1 MSIETELKAFNGL
14 FEQFI
19 KAEQEKT
26 NAISKLADAV
36 ISAYSDNEK
45 HRMHSAP
52 AAVLNEAKV
61 AKVSS
66 APLPEPTQEP
76 EAEKVEET
84 GASAT
89 ATKTSQDPTQ
99 DPTQEQINEA
109 SKAIRELCNSLNRY
123 FGGKSKVI
131 EFIKTFGYGDN
142 TKAFPYEIKLK
153 FIEFASQKLQSLEAS
168 HA

>member
-45 HRMHSAP
+45 LRMHSAP

-66 APLPEPTQEP
+66 EPLPEPTQEP

-89 ATKTSQDPTQ
+89 ATKTSQ

>member
-45 HRMHSAP
+45 LRMHSAP

-66 APLPEPTQEP
+66 KPSPA
-76 EAEKVEET
+76 
-84 GASAT
+84 
-89 ATKTSQDPTQ
+89 PTQ
-99 DPTQEQINEA
+99 DPAQELATEKTEETKDSEEVVVPSEEEINFVRKKA
-109 SKAIRELCNSLNRY
+109 SALCSSYAQMAGRPAIEKFVSS
-123 FGGKSKVI
+123 FGWGPKVRAFTHAQRVA
-131 EFIKTFGYGDN
+131 FI
-142 TKAFPYEIKLK
+142 
-153 FIEFASQKLQSLEAS
+153 QKLEPIVASLEAS